1 MLGAVYDLFG
11 SCPLQVIDPHTHE
24 FMARLRD
31 EPVFLALAQKVLD
44 YFTRINDTRNQPKVG
59 LRLIEHFYYKTD
71 AVYDA
76 MRKLTLQ
83 QQQEAAAS
91 AAAHPEGAVAAA
103 AAAAADAAA
112 AAGGAT
118 EPGEEQTAD
127 DKVTIPV
134 PTDYSMDESSEATM
148 KRLVSM
154 VFAHGD
160 ERTKARAMLCYIYH
174 KANHGDFYT
183 ARDMLLMSHL
193 QVGRPQG
200 YCV

>member
-1 MLGAVYDLFG
+1 
-11 SCPLQVIDPHTHE
+11 
-24 FMARLRD
+24 MARLRD
-31 EPVFLALAQKVLD
+31 EPVFLALSQKVLD
-44 YFTRINDTRNQPKVG
+44 YFTRINDTRNQPKVA

-83 QQQEAAAS
+83 QQQEAAAA

-127 DKVTIPV
+127 DKVAIPV
-134 PTDYSMDESSEATM
+134 PTDYNMDESSAVAM
-148 KRLVSM
+148 RRLVGV
-154 VFAHGD
+154 VFNHGD

-174 KANHGDFYT
+174 KAIHGDFYT
-183 ARDMLLMSHL
+183 ARDMILMSHL
-193 QVGRPQG
+193 QVSVMSLPVFNEQW
-200 YCV
+200 VLLIV